1 MTKRRDTMAAANRNS
16 GASAFAETFSISGR
30 AVGGGARV
38 FVIAEAGVAHFGD
51 AGKAAALV
59 DLAAEAGADAFKT
72 QAFST
77 EALVS
82 SRLPE
87 WRERLKPK
95 EVGFDFIA
103 RMKARCDERGIVF
116 LCTAHDETVL
126 PWLDALQVPA
136 FKIGSGERG
145 NAPFLSAIAARGKP
159 IILSTG
165 MYGMGDVTDA
175 LAALSRG
182 GCREAALLH
191 CVTSYPTPYDQVNLR
206 AMEALRRVFPGPV
219 GYSDH
224 TGGGHAVLA
233 AVALGAGIVEK
244 HITLDFNVPNAQDW
258 KVAAGPETFPALVRA
273 IREVEA
279 ALGTAEKIPQPCE
292 ESGMHW
298 ALKSL
303 VAARDLAAGTVLD
316 AGMLAAKRPGGGI
329 APARLGD
336 VIGRRLCR
344 ALSAD
349 DAVSW
354 DDLQS

>member
-1 MTKRRDTMAAANRNS
+1 MTKPLGTMGAGRNS
-16 GASAFAETFSISGR
+16 GAPAFAKTFSISGR
-30 AVGGGARV
+30 AVGGGAKV

-87 WRERLKPK
+87 WRERLKSK

-103 RMKARCDERGIVF
+103 TMKARCDERGIIF
-116 LCTAHDETVL
+116 LCTAHDESVL

-145 NAPFLSAIAARGKP
+145 NAPFLAAIAGRGKP
-159 IILSTG
+159 VILSTG
-165 MYGMGDVTDA
+165 MYGMDNVTYA
-175 LAALSRG
+175 LGVLSRG

-191 CVTSYPTPYDQVNLR
+191 CVTSYPTPYEQVNLR
-206 AMEALRRVFPGPV
+206 AMEALRHVFPGPV

-224 TGGGHAVLA
+224 TDGGHAVLA
-233 AVALGAGIVEK
+233 AVALGASIVEK
-244 HITLDFNVPNAQDW
+244 HITLDFDVPNAQDW

-279 ALGTAEKIPQPCE
+279 ALGKAEKIPQPCE
-292 ESGMHW
+292 DSGRHW

-303 VAARDLAAGTVLD
+303 VAVRDLPAGTVL
-316 AGMLAAKRPGGGI
+316 AGGMLTAKRPGDGI
-329 APARLGD
+329 APGRLGEI
-336 VIGRRLCR
+336 IGRRLR
-344 ALSAD
+344 RPLSAD
-349 DAVSW
+349 DAVSL
-354 DDLQS
+354 DDLES